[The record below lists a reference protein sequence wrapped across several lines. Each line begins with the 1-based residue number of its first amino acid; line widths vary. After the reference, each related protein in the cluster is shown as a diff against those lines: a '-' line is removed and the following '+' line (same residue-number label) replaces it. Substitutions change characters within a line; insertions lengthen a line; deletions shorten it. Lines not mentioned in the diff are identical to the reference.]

1 MKTYRRTATL
11 VGSAYLFSNITFILG
26 TIVMVESIIGSPD
39 YLSLIS
45 ASRAQLILGV
55 LLSFANGLAYVG
67 IAALLFPI
75 LKPRFE
81 SLALAYVGFRV
92 VEFITQILADVS
104 PLALLTLA
112 GDTGQTGS
120 VQGLGALLLAERFWA
135 FQMLN
140 LIFSLS
146 ALLLYFMLLRSRLIP
161 GFISIWGLI
170 AATLV
175 LLNTVL
181 GWFSPDLGES
191 LGMITGLPMLLN
203 EVFLGIWLI
212 ARGFN
217 PSAVAIEPAKQLAV
231 DKVMGDP
238 KIVFLKS
245 RSMERR

>member
-1 MKTYRRTATL
+1 LEEQMKTYRKTATL
-11 VGSAYLFSNITFILG
+11 VGSAYLLSNITFILG

-39 YLSLIS
+39 YLTLIS
-45 ASRAQLILGV
+45 ASRAQLALGV

-104 PLALLTLA
+104 PLSLLTLA
-112 GDTGQTGS
+112 EDTSRSGALP
-120 VQGLGALLLAERFWA
+120 GLGALLLAERFWA

-146 ALLLYFMLLRSRLIP
+146 ALLLYAMFFRSRLIP

-170 AATLV
+170 AAALV
-175 LLNTVL
+175 MLNTVL
-181 GWFSPDLGES
+181 GWFNPGLGET
-191 LGMITGLPMLLN
+191 LGMVTGLPMLLN

-212 ARGFN
+212 VRGFN
-217 PSAVAIEPAKQLAV
+217 SSVAVIEPIRPLA
-231 DKVMGDP
+231 
-238 KIVFLKS
+238 L
-245 RSMERR
+245 EA

>member
-1 MKTYRRTATL
+1 MQTYRKTATL
-11 VGSAYLFSNITFILG
+11 VGSAFLFSNITFILG
-26 TIVMVESIIGSPD
+26 TIVMVESILGSPY

-45 ASRAQLILGV
+45 ASRAQVVLGV

-67 IAALLFPI
+67 IAVLLFPI
-75 LKPRFE
+75 LRPRFE
-81 SLALAYVGFRV
+81 SLALAYVGFRM
-92 VEFITQILADVS
+92 VEFITQILADIS

-112 GDTGQTGS
+112 GDPSQTGE

-146 ALLLYFMLLRSRLIP
+146 AVLLYAMLLRSRLIP

-175 LLNTVL
+175 LFNTVL

-191 LGMITGLPMLLN
+191 LGMVTGLPMLLN
-203 EVFLGIWLI
+203 EVFLGVWLI
-212 ARGFN
+212 VRGFN
-217 PSAVAIEPAKQLAV
+217 PSVTTPEPA
-231 DKVMGDP
+231 
-238 KIVFLKS
+238 
-245 RSMERR
+245 R

>member
-1 MKTYRRTATL
+1 MKTYRKTATL
-11 VGSAYLFSNITFILG
+11 VGSAYLFSNITFIFG
-26 TIVMVESIIGSPD
+26 TIVMVDSVLGSPD
-39 YLSLIS
+39 YLSLIP
-45 ASRAQLILGV
+45 ASRAQIALGV

-67 IAALLFPI
+67 IAVLLFPI

-112 GDTGQTGS
+112 GDTNQTGV

-146 ALLLYFMLLRSRLIP
+146 AVLLYGMLLRSRLIP

-170 AATLV
+170 AAALV
-175 LLNTVL
+175 LFNTAL
-181 GWFSPDLGES
+181 GWFSPDLGET

-212 ARGFN
+212 VRGFS
-217 PSAVAIEPAKQLAV
+217 PSTTVIEPARQLA
-231 DKVMGDP
+231 
-238 KIVFLKS
+238 L
-245 RSMERR
+245 EA

>member
-1 MKTYRRTATL
+1 MKTYRKTATL

-26 TIVMVESIIGSPD
+26 TIVMVEAVLGSPD
-39 YLSLIS
+39 YLSVIS
-45 ASRAQLILGV
+45 AGRAQIALGV

-67 IAALLFPI
+67 IAVLLFPI
-75 LKPRFE
+75 LRPRFE
-81 SLALAYVGFRV
+81 SLALAYFGFRV

-112 GDTGQTGS
+112 EDPSGVGA

-146 ALLLYFMLLRSRLIP
+146 AVLLYAMLLRSRLIP

-170 AATLV
+170 AAALV

-181 GWFSPDLGES
+181 GWFSPDLGAS
-191 LGMITGLPMLLN
+191 LGMTTGLPMLLN

-212 ARGFN
+212 VRGFS
-217 PSAVAIEPAKQLAV
+217 PSATVIEPARQLA
-231 DKVMGDP
+231 
-238 KIVFLKS
+238 L
-245 RSMERR
+245 EA

>member
-1 MKTYRRTATL
+1 
-11 VGSAYLFSNITFILG
+11 LFSNITFILG
-26 TIVMVESIIGSPD
+26 AIVMVESILGSPD

-45 ASRAQLILGV
+45 ASRAQVVLGV

-67 IAALLFPI
+67 IAVLLFPI
-75 LKPRFE
+75 LRPRFE

-112 GDTGQTGS
+112 ENTNQTGA

-146 ALLLYFMLLRSRLIP
+146 AVLLYAMLLRSRLIP
-161 GFISIWGLI
+161 GFMSIWGLI
-170 AATLV
+170 AAALV

-181 GWFSPDLGES
+181 GWFSPDLGGS

-212 ARGFN
+212 VRGFS
-217 PSAVAIEPAKQLAV
+217 PSAIALEPARRLA
-231 DKVMGDP
+231 
-238 KIVFLKS
+238 L
-245 RSMERR
+245 EA

>member
-1 MKTYRRTATL
+1 MKTYRKTATL

-26 TIVMVESIIGSPD
+26 TIVMVEMILGSPD

-45 ASRAQLILGV
+45 ASRAQIALGV

-67 IAALLFPI
+67 IAVLLFPI
-75 LKPRFE
+75 LRLRFE

-104 PLALLTLA
+104 PLTLLTLA
-112 GDTGQTGS
+112 ENTNQTNT

-146 ALLLYFMLLRSRLIP
+146 ALLLYFMLLRVKLIP
-161 GFISIWGLI
+161 GFISVWGLI
-170 AATLV
+170 AAALV

-181 GWFSPDLGES
+181 GWCSPDLGEA

-212 ARGFN
+212 VRGFN
-217 PSAVAIEPAKQLAV
+217 PSATVIEPARQLA
-231 DKVMGDP
+231 
-238 KIVFLKS
+238 
-245 RSMERR
+245 MEA

>member
-1 MKTYRRTATL
+1 MKTTRMTATL
-11 VGSAYLFSNITFILG
+11 VGSAFLFSNITFILG
-26 TIVMVESIIGSPD
+26 AIVMVESILGSPD

-45 ASRAQLILGV
+45 ANRAQLILGV

-67 IAALLFPI
+67 IAVLLFPI
-75 LKPRFE
+75 LKPHFE

-92 VEFITQILADVS
+92 VEFVTQIVADVS
-104 PLALLTLA
+104 PLVLLTLA
-112 GDTGQTGS
+112 GDTHQAGT

-140 LIFSLS
+140 LTFSLS
-146 ALLLYFMLLRSRLIP
+146 ALLLYAMLLRSRLIP

-175 LLNTVL
+175 LVNTVL
-181 GWFSPDLGES
+181 GWFSPELGES

-212 ARGFN
+212 VRGFS
-217 PSAVAIEPAKQLAV
+217 PFATALEPAKQLA
-231 DKVMGDP
+231 
-238 KIVFLKS
+238 L
-245 RSMERR
+245 EA

>member
-1 MKTYRRTATL
+1 MKTYRTTATL
-11 VGSAYLFSNITFILG
+11 VGSAYVFSNLTFILG
-26 TIVMVESIIGSPD
+26 AIVMVESILGSPD

-45 ASRAQLILGV
+45 ASRAQLVLGV

-75 LKPRFE
+75 LRQRFE
-81 SLALAYVGFRV
+81 SLALAYVGFRA

-112 GDTGQTGS
+112 EDTSWAGALP
-120 VQGLGALLLAERFWA
+120 GLGALLLAERFWA

-146 ALLLYFMLLRSRLIP
+146 ALLLYAMLLRSRLIP

-181 GWFSPDLGES
+181 GWFSPDLGET

-203 EVFLGIWLI
+203 ELFLGIWLI
-212 ARGFN
+212 VRGFD
-217 PSAVAIEPAKQLAV
+217 PSATAIEPARQLVLEA
-231 DKVMGDP
+231 
-238 KIVFLKS
+238 
-245 RSMERR
+245 

>member
-1 MKTYRRTATL
+1 MKTYRKTATL
-11 VGSAYLFSNITFILG
+11 VGSAYLFSNITFIVG
-26 TIVMVESIIGSPD
+26 TIVMVESILGSPD
-39 YLSLIS
+39 YLNLMS
-45 ASRAQLILGV
+45 ASRAQVVLGV

-67 IAALLFPI
+67 IAVLLFPI

-112 GDTGQTGS
+112 GDTGKVGAMQE
-120 VQGLGALLLAERFWA
+120 LGTLLLAERFWA

-146 ALLLYFMLLRSRLIP
+146 ALLLYVMLLRSRLIP

-170 AATLV
+170 AAVLV

-181 GWFSPDLGES
+181 GWFNPGLGET
-191 LGMITGLPMLLN
+191 LGMVTGLPMLLN
-203 EVFLGIWLI
+203 EIFLGIWLI
-212 ARGFN
+212 VRGFN
-217 PSAVAIEPAKQLAV
+217 PSAAAIEPTRQLA
-231 DKVMGDP
+231 
-238 KIVFLKS
+238 L
-245 RSMERR
+245 EA